1 MSSSSE
7 LGRWGGKT
15 GDRLGSWKE
24 IAAFLGRDVRTV
36 QRWEKIE
43 GLPVHRHRHAKVDTV
58 YAFREELL
66 EWQDSRR
73 RTSVSCDERTAPIR
87 GVEPTVEPLAPPAQG
102 DRQIPWTPVFIK
114 SIAVLAALAA
124 IGCVVLLWAKLIHH
138 PSIQTT
144 ASAAPLV
151 ANLGEQLSPSFSPD
165 GQRVAFVWNGEH
177 QDNYDIYAASIDHPE
192 STPIRLTKDAAIDYS
207 PAWSPD
213 GKSIAFCRG
222 TEKLGG
228 GLWVIPASGGT
239 EREIRSLTS
248 IAISS
253 AKSLSW
259 SPDSRFLVS
268 SASFGSGDKN
278 GLYLVNIQTGDY
290 RLLTQS
296 HPGEND
302 VAPAVSP
309 DGRLLAF
316 ERDTGRGVSSIALL
330 PFHTDNRVK
339 GDARILTWPGFDHL
353 SNGGPAWTPD
363 SRAIVFDSNKGG
375 DAHLWVVPIDRSNIP
390 KLLPYGGDVQ
400 NAALSLRGQLAF
412 QHQPLNANIWKLDVR
427 SLLSG
432 KNTNPTRVLASTR
445 IADSP
450 AVSPDGQK
458 LVFSS
463 NRTGYTELWT
473 SAVNGTDVTP
483 LTAMKASSGSP
494 SWSPDGRLVAYDVR
508 VAAKPQIFT
517 IPPAGGRPISLT
529 DGEHADVVPSFSPDG
544 KWIYFS
550 SNRTG
555 AIQIWRMTA
564 TGAAAEQVTH
574 SGGFAGM
581 FSPDGTYLYYCKQ
594 NTPISSVWRESL
606 ATGREELLV
615 PSVISRAFVPGD
627 TGLFY
632 VSRSAERP
640 RELFFLS
647 FESKISRPL
656 FDFEKSIRLGFA
668 LSRDKRFL
676 FYSQIDQSSQDLQ
689 LVRDFWR

>member
-1 MSSSSE
+1 MSTSSE
-7 LGRWGGKT
+7 LGRRDGTT
-15 GDRLGSWKE
+15 GERLGSWKE
-24 IAAFLGRDVRTV
+24 IATFLGRDVRTV
-36 QRWEKIE
+36 QRWEKVE
-43 GLPVHRHRHAKVDTV
+43 GLPIHRHRHAKLDTV

-66 EWQDSRR
+66 QWQDSRGR
-73 RTSVSCDERTAPIR
+73 IGVSPDERSAPPMGPGPAI
-87 GVEPTVEPLAPPAQG
+87 ELPAPPAHDAGQKPS
-102 DRQIPWTPVFIK
+102 RTVFLK
-114 SIAVLAALAA
+114 SVAAIAALA
-124 IGCVVLLWAKLIHH
+124 VTVSVFLLSVKRSRH
-138 PSIQTT
+138 PGIQTS
-144 ASAAPLV
+144 AGAAPLV

-165 GQRVAFVWNGEH
+165 GRRVAFVWNGES
-177 QDNYDIYAASIDHPE
+177 QDNYDIYVASIDHPALA
-192 STPIRLTKDAAIDYS
+192 PVRLTKDAAIDYS

-213 GKSIAFCRG
+213 GKWIAFCRG
-222 TEKLGG
+222 TEKAGG
-228 GLWVIPASGGT
+228 SLWMMPASGGT
-239 EREIRSLTS
+239 EHKITSLNS

-259 SPDSRFLVS
+259 APDSGFLVS
-268 SASFGSGDKN
+268 SASFSSGDEN
-278 GLYLVNIQTGDY
+278 GLYLVNIRTGAH

-296 HPGEND
+296 PAGEND

-309 DGRLLAF
+309 DGRVLAF

-330 PFHTDNRVK
+330 PFHTDNRVR

-375 DAHLWVVPIDRSNIP
+375 DSHLWVVPIDRSDIP

-400 NAALSLRGQLAF
+400 NAAISVRGRLAF

-432 KNTNPTRVLASTR
+432 KDTNPTRVLASTR

-463 NRTGYTELWT
+463 NRAGYMELWT
-473 SAVNGTDVTP
+473 SDVNGTDVTP

-517 IPPAGGRPISLT
+517 IPAGGGRSISLT
-529 DGEHADVVPSFSPDG
+529 DGQHADVVPYFSPDG
-544 KWIYFS
+544 RWIYFS
-550 SNRTG
+550 SNRTRT
-555 AIQIWRMTA
+555 IQIWKMTA
-564 TGAAAEQVTH
+564 TGAAVEQVTH

-581 FSPDGTYLYYCKQ
+581 FSPNGKYLYYSKQ
-594 NTPISSVWRESL
+594 NTPFSSVWRESL

-615 PSVISRAFVPGD
+615 PSVVNRAFVPTD

-632 VSRSAERP
+632 VSQSGDKPRS
-640 RELFFLS
+640 LFFLS
-647 FESKISRPL
+647 FESRVNRLL
-656 FDFEKSIRLGFA
+656 FSFDKSIRLGLA

-676 FYSQIDQSSQDLQ
+676 FYSQVDQSSQDLQ